1 MREILAV
8 LIGFSLIPI
17 LTKKKV
23 QTFISIMAAALVMGL
38 LAGLSIDSWISV
50 LKSTLL
56 DFKKI
61 QQYLTVV
68 EIGALGVV
76 LKKYNF
82 IDKIIHALNKVVSNK
97 KISIM
102 LIPALIGLLA
112 VPGGAIMSAPF
123 VDKLGEEIGIDKSKR
138 AVINLI
144 FRHIS
149 MQIMP
154 YSNGLLMMA
163 LLLPQV
169 NVYTVIAFNLIFV
182 VIYCVI
188 GYFMYINNIPTALEE
203 NVVENRGSGN
213 FTADLIELLK
223 YTSPIYFA
231 VLLNIIFKVPFYIG
245 VLFNF
250 LLVYLMN
257 PTKTFISDVLSG
269 VNFRVFLTMVG
280 VYLIQGTI
288 GQLSDFNSMLVS
300 LLQNQS
306 TLIIS
311 IIVIAAIFGLS
322 TGYQPTSLGVI
333 LPVLATLPLS
343 VTRMAALGHIVYVW
357 SFVGYFFS
365 PLHLCQLFTIEYMC
379 IDNGVVYKRY
389 KKFIIAL
396 VVAVLI
402 ENIILL
408 SIVK

>member
-257 PTKTFISDVLSG
+257 PTKTFISDVISG

-288 GQLSDFNSMLVS
+288 GQLSDFNNMLVS

-311 IIVIAAIFGLS
+311 IIGIAAIFGLS

>member
-311 IIVIAAIFGLS
+311 IIGIAAIFGLS

>member
-1 MREILAV
+1 MREIIAV
-8 LIGFSLIPI
+8 LVGFSVIPI
-17 LTKKKV
+17 LTRKKV
-23 QTFISIMAAALVMGL
+23 STAVSIILSALVMGL
-38 LAGLSIDSWISV
+38 LAGLSINTWGQV
-50 LKSTLL
+50 FKSTLL
-56 DFKKI
+56 DYKKI

-82 IDKIIHALNKVVSNK
+82 IEKIIDALNKVVSNK

-102 LIPALIGLLA
+102 LIPALIGLLS
-112 VPGGAIMSAPF
+112 VPGGAIISAPF
-123 VDKLGEEIGIDKSKR
+123 VDKIGEDIGIDKSRR

-149 MQIMP
+149 MQVMP

-169 NVYTVIAFNLIFV
+169 NVYSVIAFNLIFV
-182 VIYCVI
+182 AIYCVV
-188 GYFMYINNIPTALEE
+188 GYYLYVKNIPAELEAK
-203 NVVENRGSGN
+203 VVPKTTSNNLSS
-213 FTADLIELLK
+213 DLIELLK

-231 VLLNIIFKVPFYIG
+231 VLLNIVFKVPFFIG

-250 LLVYLMN
+250 LLVYLMH
-257 PTKTFISDVLSG
+257 PTKTFIADILKG
-269 VNFRVFLTMVG
+269 VNFKVFLTIVG

-288 GQLSDFNSMLVS
+288 SQLDDFNSMLVS
-300 LLQNQS
+300 LLANQS

-311 IIVIAAIFGLS
+311 IIGISAVFGLA

-333 LPVLATLPLS
+333 LPVLATLPIS
-343 VTRMAALGHIVYVW
+343 VMRMTALGHVVYMW
-357 SFVGYFFS
+357 SFIGYFFS
-365 PLHLCQLFTIEYMC
+365 PLHLCQLFTVEYMC
-379 IDNGVVYKRY
+379 IKNGEVYKRY
-389 KKFIIAL
+389 SKFIIAL

-402 ENIILL
+402 ENVILL
-408 SIVK
+408 ALIK

>member
-257 PTKTFISDVLSG
+257 PTKTFISDVISG

-311 IIVIAAIFGLS
+311 IIGIAAIFGLS

-389 KKFIIAL
+389 KKFIFAL

>member
-257 PTKTFISDVLSG
+257 PTKTFISDVISG

-311 IIVIAAIFGLS
+311 IIGIAAIFGLS